1 MAGLSIEIFKHNL
14 WANLRLLDTCAAL
27 SEEDLEATAPGTY
40 GKVRDTLLHLLASEG
55 RYVGEFNGKRE
66 FMLNEEQD
74 FPGFKALRTHA
85 VSSGEAF
92 ITIVGHS
99 NADHILRGT
108 YRDQPYVMQASILLV
123 QAINHATE
131 HRAHIVSILS
141 QRGVE
146 TPRLDALAYFQ
157 AGKSG

>member
-1 MAGLSIEIFKHNL
+1 VAGVAVEIFKHNL
-14 WANLRLLDTCAAL
+14 WANLRLLDACASL

-40 GKVRDTLLHLLASEG
+40 GKVRDTLVHLLASEG

-66 FMLNEEQD
+66 FMLNEEQP
-74 FPGFKALRTHA
+74 FAGFEALRAHA
-85 VSSGEAF
+85 ETSGEAL
-92 ITIVGHS
+92 ITIAGRA
-99 NADHILRGT
+99 NADRVLRGT
-108 YRDQPYVMQASILLV
+108 YRDQPYVMLASMLLV

-146 TPRLDALAYFQ
+146 TPRLDGLAYFQ
-157 AGKSG
+157 ASQSG